1 MVSSKQALVG
11 VGLVG
16 ALAFLSTRASAEPV
30 GEVMG
35 CTNDKADN
43 YNPKASQDDGS
54 CKFTLTPIEK
64 LIPDNLSEDSVWKSD
79 GLVVRLEHP
88 LAATN
93 DKYKK
98 YYFQAKLVIDVMQSG
113 AYKTWAEV
121 PETFTGDYT
130 WNLTRHG
137 GTWLDK
143 WTQESNAEDIRGS
156 LSKTLLTSPVD
167 GIKPTFDSVLNAF
180 GGYVPNY
187 PAVNMGQVQIQSGNF
202 SDTGGQYRYV
212 NPKGF
217 KVSNQQIVLGLN
229 GNQINPEPLQMQV
242 KCAGSSSWTNVQSPV
257 VVIGSL
263 ISENE
268 NGTVKFF
275 PADAITGS
283 LPSGLIYGCSIPT
296 ESKTLPKTIR
306 VVEDKGSSTFGL
318 LSSPTQISIDDVVAK
333 TTVSVPKGKDHTSN
347 DRVIYDR
354 LFSSVSFPMVHKD
367 GGGYYV
373 LNKHN
378 NYNKVYISSL
388 IPTFN
393 ASYARRQVQCQC
405 VGGTVKAGQTIT
417 IYDTKQCNNTSP
429 SFVNKC
435 GGFGSS
441 SGGGNTGDNTGGLGG
456 GLGGGSIEGSSG
468 GLGGN
473 ASGVVIMA
481 ETVIN
486 SFNSYQV

>member
-16 ALAFLSTRASAEPV
+16 ALAFLSTRTSAEPI

-54 CKFTLTPIEK
+54 CKFTLTPIED

-98 YYFQAKLVIDVMQSG
+98 YYFEAKLVVDVMQSG

-121 PETFTGDYT
+121 PETFTGDYS
-130 WNLTRHG
+130 WELRRYG
-137 GTWLDK
+137 GLDK
-143 WTQESNAEDIRGS
+143 WTQESNAEDMRGS
-156 LSKTLLTSPVD
+156 LSKTLLSSSVD

-202 SDTGGQYRYV
+202 SDTGGSYRYV
-212 NPKGF
+212 NPNGS
-217 KVSNQQIVLGLN
+217 KVSNQQIVLNLS

-242 KCAGSSSWTNVQSPV
+242 KCAGSSSWTTVQSPV
-257 VVIGSL
+257 VVIGAL

-275 PADAITGS
+275 PAEAISGS

-296 ESKTLPKTIR
+296 VSKTLPKTIR
-306 VVEDKGSSTFGL
+306 VVEDKGASTFGL
-318 LSSPTQISIDDVVAK
+318 LISPTQISIDDALATK
-333 TTVSVPKGKDHTSN
+333 TVSVSKGNDYTSN

-354 LFSSVSFPMVHKD
+354 LFSSSSFPMVHKD

-373 LNKHN
+373 LNKYN

-435 GGFGSS
+435 GGYGGS
-441 SGGGNTGDNTGGLGG
+441 SGGGNTGGNTGGLGG
-456 GLGGGSIEGSSG
+456 GISG
-468 GLGGN
+468 GLGSSGLGGGTGN
-473 ASGVVIMA
+473 LAIMA
-481 ETVIN
+481 ETIIN